1 MPAGVKYDMP
11 PEIDRELCDV
21 ESIYRPKDGGWD
33 LDRTGLAEG
42 LMIPPFAPLY
52 CDKVEHKAYLVKNV
66 RVVEEAAAEAT
77 SVKIAKGS
85 AVDGSIYL
93 TDGTNVVTVSA
104 IDKTSSEDYD
114 TLTVT
119 ALTAKIEKGKVL
131 TEAADSFDEKPK
143 RTANRVNYD
152 WRKVVAGQTV
162 TAVAAAYSVMEDNL
176 YMPISEWDKETLTSR
191 FQFI

>member
-1 MPAGVKYDMP
+1 
-11 PEIDRELCDV
+11 
-21 ESIYRPKDGGWD
+21 
-33 LDRTGLAEG
+33 
-42 LMIPPFAPLY
+42 MIPPFAPLY

-131 TEAADSFDEKPK
+131 TEAADSSDEKPK